1 MSDNRK
7 AMTIIFSIVFLD
19 LMGFGIVI
27 PLLPLYAEAY
37 APKPIEFGLLF
48 AAYSSMQLLFSP
60 LLGRWSDRIGRR
72 PILILSLFG
81 SVIGYILFGLARS
94 LAVLFASRIVDGISG
109 ANIGTAQA
117 YVADITPP
125 DRRARGMG
133 MIGAAFGLGFIL
145 GPAIGGFAVKLGES
159 WPGFIAAGL
168 SGLACLATVLFLPEP
183 RHTEAGDRV
192 ARRVELGALR
202 EAFRRRQTAVFLV
215 TVFVAT
221 FAFSNF
227 ETTFSQFLHDIHGL
241 SPHQVSLAFVY
252 IGILMA
258 IVQGGLLG
266 SLVRRF
272 GERTLAVFGGAL
284 LASGFVLLPLP
295 ASIKTVFLALVPV
308 SVGVGLV
315 NPSLSSLLSRSTP
328 GDEQGGTLGLSQS
341 MSSLGRIIG
350 PICGQLAYGATGARG
365 PEWIAAAC
373 TVLAI
378 GGVVMAG
385 PVEDRKTG
393 DAISEIGSPPATAR
407 SSGSLPNS

>member
-1 MSDNRK
+1 MTHDSRR

-37 APKPIEFGLLF
+37 APKPIQFGLLF
-48 AAYSSMQLLFSP
+48 AAYSSMQLIFSP

-72 PILILSLFG
+72 PILIISLLG
-81 SVIGYILFGLARS
+81 SVVGYVLFGLARS
-94 LAVLFASRIVDGISG
+94 LAVLFASRIVDGVSG

-125 DRRARGMG
+125 EKRAHGMG

-159 WPGFIAAGL
+159 WPGFVAAGL
-168 SGLACLATVLFLPEP
+168 SGLACLATIAFLPEP

-192 ARRVELGALR
+192 ARRVELGTLR
-202 EAFRRRQTAVFLV
+202 EAFRRRQTAVFLA

-266 SLVRRF
+266 PLVRRF
-272 GERTLAVFGGAL
+272 GERTLAVAGGAL
-284 LASGFVLLPLP
+284 LAAGFFLLPLP
-295 ASIKTVFLALVPV
+295 ASIKTVFIVLVPI
-308 SVGVGLV
+308 SIGVGFV
-315 NPSLSSLLSRSTP
+315 NPSLSSLLSRSAP
-328 GDEQGGTLGLSQS
+328 RDEQGGTLGLSQS
-341 MSSLGRIIG
+341 MSSLGRIVG
-350 PICGQLAYGATGARG
+350 PICGQLAYGASGARG

-373 TVLAI
+373 TALAI
-378 GGVVMAG
+378 GGVVIGG
-385 PVEDRKTG
+385 PVEDRNVSGQT
-393 DAISEIGSPPATAR
+393 SEISATPAAAQR
-407 SSGSLPNS
+407 SSSPNP

>member
-295 ASIKTVFLALVPV
+295 ASIKTVFLVLIPV